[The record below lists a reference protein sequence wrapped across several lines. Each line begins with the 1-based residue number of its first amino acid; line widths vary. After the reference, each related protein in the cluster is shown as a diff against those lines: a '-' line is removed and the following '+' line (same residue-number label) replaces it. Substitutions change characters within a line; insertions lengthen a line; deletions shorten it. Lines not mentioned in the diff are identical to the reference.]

1 MIDSVSVE
9 LGLSCDLAY
18 WKGFLKLWTNEHKS
32 EKVNQDCFLEIIIY
46 SEILLLVQSDSTT
59 VIKALIGLG

>member
-1 MIDSVSVE
+1 MKLLTDPNIFSVSWKKFSFIQTRE
-9 LGLSCDLAY
+9 FFITLS
-18 WKGFLKLWTNEHKS
+18 
-32 EKVNQDCFLEIIIY
+32 Y